1 MKELLF
7 VTGNPL
13 KVEQIAKYL
22 RFPVGHI
29 KIELDEIQAADLA
42 TVATDKALRAYALV
56 GKPVLVEDTG
66 LFFSALNGLPG
77 PFIKWFLGEAGN
89 DRLTSMLDGFT
100 DRSALAET
108 CFALCDE
115 TGVHIFSGERRG
127 SIANI
132 PRGTTRFGWNPIF
145 IPEGESQ
152 TWAEMEE
159 AGLQFN
165 SMRQLALEK
174 LQVYLDEHYR

>member
-13 KVEQIAKYL
+13 KVEQIGKLLNFA
-22 RFPVGHI
+22 VGHI
-29 KIELDEIQAADLA
+29 ALELDEIQAVDLV

-66 LFFSALNGLPG
+66 LFFNALNGLPG
-77 PFIKWFLGEAGN
+77 PFIKWFLNEVGN
-89 DRLTSMLDGFT
+89 DALTKLLADFT
-100 DRSALAET
+100 DRSAIAKT

-115 TGVHIFSGERRG
+115 TGVHIFNGEYKG
-127 SIANI
+127 SIADI

-145 IPEGESQ
+145 IPEGESR
-152 TWAEMEE
+152 TWAELEE
-159 AGLQFN
+159 FGLEFN
-165 SMRQLALEK
+165 TMRQLALQK
-174 LQVYLDEHYR
+174 LQVYLEEHYQ

>member
-13 KVEQIAKYL
+13 KVEQIKKYL
-22 RFPVGHI
+22 KFPVGHI
-29 KIELDEIQAADLA
+29 KLELDEIQAPDLA
-42 TVATDKALRAYALV
+42 TVARDKALRAYKLV

-66 LFFSALNGLPG
+66 LFFNALNGLPG
-77 PFIKWFLGEAGN
+77 PFIKWFLGESGN
-89 DRLTSMLDGFT
+89 EKLAKMLNGFSDRTAT
-100 DRSALAET
+100 AET

-115 TGVHIFSGERRG
+115 TGVHIFNGEHSG
-127 SIANI
+127 SIASI

-145 IPEGESQ
+145 IPKGGSQ

-159 AGLQFN
+159 AGQPFN
-165 SMRQLALEK
+165 SMRQVALEK
-174 LQVYLDEHYR
+174 LHVYLEEYYR

>member
-1 MKELLF
+1 MKKLLF

-22 RFPVGHI
+22 RFPVDHI
-29 KIELDEIQAADLA
+29 KLELDEIQAPNLA
-42 TVATDKALRAYALV
+42 TVIKDKALRAYALV

-66 LFFSALNGLPG
+66 LFFNALNGMPG
-77 PFIKWFLGEAGN
+77 PFIKWFLGGVGN
-89 DRLTSMLDGFT
+89 EKLTKMLDGFS
-100 DRSALAET
+100 DRSAIAET

-115 TGVHIFSGERRG
+115 TGIHIFSGACEG
-127 SIANI
+127 SIARI

-145 IPEGESQ
+145 IPEGESK

-159 AGLQFN
+159 AEKPFN

-174 LQVYLDEHYR
+174 LQVYLEEHYQ